1 MIDIPRSPFDLAEEA
16 AERIRE
22 LSPARPRIAVVLG
35 SGLGAALQIP
45 DAVEIP
51 YGAIPHFPISTV
63 PGHAGA
69 LYLGNFGGIA
79 CAFLS
84 GRAHLYEGY
93 DPLQVTFS
101 TRVMSALGAT
111 TVILT
116 NAAGGINPTFEV
128 GNLMLIKDHINL
140 TGRNPLVGPNDDRL
154 GPRFPDMSDAYSPKL
169 REIAARVAA
178 ERNQKLVEGVYCG
191 LLGPS
196 YETPAEIRMLRAL
209 GADAVGMSTVLE
221 AIAARHAGMEV
232 LGIACITNMAAGML
246 PQKLMH
252 EDVVETTARVREQ
265 FAQLVARIVS
275 RIGEQET
282 A

>member
-22 LSPARPRIAVVLG
+22 LSPVRPRVAVVLG

-51 YGAIPHFPISTV
+51 YGAIPHFPVSTV
-63 PGHAGA
+63 AGHAGA
-69 LYLGNFGGIA
+69 LYLGDFEGIA
-79 CAFLS
+79 CAFFS

-93 DPLQVTFS
+93 DPLQVTFG

-111 TVILT
+111 TLILT

-128 GNLMLIKDHINL
+128 GDLMLITDHINL
-140 TGRNPLVGPNDDRL
+140 TGRNPLIGPNDDRL

-169 REIAARVAA
+169 REVAARVAA
-178 ERNQKLVEGVYCG
+178 ERSQKLVEGVYCG

-196 YETPAEIRMLRAL
+196 YETPAEIRMLRTL

-221 AIAARHAGMEV
+221 AIAARHAGVEV

-246 PQKLMH
+246 PEKLMH

-265 FAQLVARIVS
+265 FAQLVAGIVS
-275 RIGEQET
+275 GIREQET
-282 A
+282 E